1 MKREFLYVMM
11 AAAAM
16 SSCSN
21 DKVVDEAEGVA
32 VSFRASLEKLNT
44 RATEMTKSTLSPF
57 KVTAVGT
64 STNYFTDVDVTSTD
78 DGSSWSIN
86 GGTYYWPGEELQF
99 FGYAPTSGIGT
110 VTINNST
117 KQIAGFAPAANVANH
132 VDLVASTSK
141 KQSTGTVDMN
151 FKHILSQ
158 IRVMAKCSDENV
170 TIKVLGVKLGNIGSK
185 GAYTFPTDETTST
198 YTWSTPWSLTANETA
213 SYMVGTTSESSAVTL
228 TSDKQSIMFGDDNF
242 FLIPQQLTAWAGTT
256 ATTGAYIGVLC
267 NIKVKN
273 GSASTTSSVQIYPNV
288 ADKYAFAA
296 IPINNKWEPGKK
308 YVYVLDFC
316 GSGTA
321 TGGCGKVSPDQ
332 TVPSGCGVDFS
343 SGDSGDSS
351 SLLNATGVASVGT
364 NIMGG
369 TIKFNVTID
378 SWGDET
384 EITVTM

>member
-1 MKREFLYVMM
+1 M

-21 DKVVDEAEGVA
+21 DKVVDEVEGSA
-32 VSFRASLEKLNT
+32 ISFRTSLDRLQT
-44 RATEMTKSTLSPF
+44 RGTVKTLANLESF
-57 KVTAVGT
+57 NVTAIT
-64 STNYFTDVDVTSTD
+64 SGNETYFKDVTV
-78 DGSSWSIN
+78 SSSDN
-86 GGTYYWPGEELQF
+86 GNSWATSGNYYWPGKNLQF

-110 VTINNST
+110 VTIDGTT
-117 KQIAGFAPAANVANH
+117 KQIADFSPAANVADQ
-132 VDLVASTSK
+132 VDLLASTSAA
-141 KQSTGTVDMN
+141 QSSGTVAMN

-158 IRVMAKCSDENV
+158 ISVKAKCSNSDV

-185 GAYTFPTDETTST
+185 GTFTFPTEETDSD
-198 YTWSTPWSLTANETA
+198 YTWSTPWKLTEDATA
-213 SYMVGTTSESSAVTL
+213 YMVGATSDGSAVTL
-228 TSDKQSIMFGDDNF
+228 ESETAKSIMSENF
-242 FLIPQQLTAWAGTT
+242 FLIPQTLTAWAGTT

-267 NIKVKN
+267 NIKVAN
-273 GSASTTSSVQIYPNV
+273 GSNAGTDYKTVQIYPET

-296 IPINNKWEPGKK
+296 IPINTTWEPGKK
-308 YVYVLDFC
+308 YVYTLDFC
-316 GSGTA
+316 GSSTTT

-332 TVPSGCGVDFS
+332 TVPEGCGVDFS
-343 SGDSGDSS
+343 SGGSGDSS

>member
-32 VSFRASLEKLNT
+32 VSFRASLESLKT
-44 RATEMTKSTLSPF
+44 RATETTKANLSPF

-64 STNYFTDVDVTSTD
+64 SENYFTDVEVTSSD
-78 DGSSWSIN
+78 NGENWSVS
-86 GGTYYWPGEELQF
+86 GGNYYWPGGDLQF
-99 FGYAPTSGIGT
+99 FGYAPTTGIGT
-110 VTINNST
+110 VTVDGTT
-117 KQIAGFAPAANVANH
+117 KQIADFAPAAKVASH

-141 KQSTGTVDMN
+141 KQSSGTVNMN

-158 IRVMAKCSDENV
+158 IRVMAKCSDASNV
-170 TIKVLGVKLGNIGSK
+170 TIKVLGVKLVNIGSK
-185 GAYTFPTDETTST
+185 GTYTFPTDETTST
-198 YTWSTPWSLTANETA
+198 YTWSAPWSLTESETA
-213 SYMVGTTSESSAVTL
+213 SYMVGTTSESGTVTL
-228 TSDKQSIMFGDDNF
+228 TSEAKSIMFGDDNF
-242 FLIPQQLTAWAGTT
+242 FLIPQQLTAWAGTE

-273 GSASTTSSVQIYPNV
+273 GSGSSAEYVQIYPN
-288 ADKYAFAA
+288 ASDKYAFAA
-296 IPINNKWEPGKK
+296 IPVDQKWEPGKK

-316 GSGTA
+316 GSGTT

-332 TVPSGCGVDFS
+332 TVPTGCGVDFGS
-343 SGDSGDSS
+343 DSSS
-351 SLLNATGVASVGT
+351 SLLNASGVKTAGT
-364 NIMGG
+364 DIMGN
-369 TIKFNVTID
+369 TIKFDVTVD

-384 EITVTM
+384 TITVTM